1 MEDKHK
7 HNTFSPKLITV
18 LAVVVLIGGSATAW
32 WANKSLQS
40 SQENNPVKIE
50 ETPNVPENQ
59 PMATETE
66 NVQVYWLDDDL
77 KLVPSLVKVEKADNE
92 EKSLENTFQ
101 VLLAGKPQGSNGTT
115 IPDGTKLL
123 NLDIEEDG
131 IHLDLSSEFITGG
144 GSTSM
149 TGRLGQIIYTAT
161 NLKPNEKVWI
171 NVDGKPLEVLGGE
184 GLMVEQPMTRQ
195 LFDEYFSF

>member
-7 HNTFSPKLITV
+7 NNTFSPKLIAT

-32 WANKSLQS
+32 WASKSSKS
-40 SQENNPVKIE
+40 SQQNNPVNIE
-50 ETPNVPENQ
+50 ETPNIPDNPSIPSQ
-59 PMATETE
+59 TEK
-66 NVQVYWLDDDL
+66 VQVYWLDDDL
-77 KLVPSLVKVEKADNE
+77 KLVATSVTLEKADNE

-101 VLLAGKPQGSNGTT
+101 VLLAGNPQGSNGTT

-123 NLDIEEDG
+123 NLNLKEDG
-131 IHLDLSSEFITGG
+131 IHVDLSSEFVSGG
-144 GSTSM
+144 GSASM

-161 NLKPNEKVWI
+161 TLNPNANVWI

-184 GLMVEQPMTRQ
+184 GLMVDQPMTRQ
-195 LFDEYFSF
+195 LFEEYFNF